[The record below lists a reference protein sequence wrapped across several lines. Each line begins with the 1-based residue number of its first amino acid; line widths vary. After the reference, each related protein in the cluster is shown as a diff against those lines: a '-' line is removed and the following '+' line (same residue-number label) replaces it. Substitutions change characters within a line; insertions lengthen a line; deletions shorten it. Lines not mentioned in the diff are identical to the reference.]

1 MGLERS
7 AGPEKENEIT
17 ALFNIMEWRGENGK
31 WKCCTASA
39 HESYSEKFAPVLIL
53 AGYDSFP
60 LFISYHICLSVSL
73 FLPTPPSLSLSLHF
87 FISLFLFIS
96 LYLFIPFPNHVLS
109 QQYFHLQRPHDWIN
123 SISDSFVS
131 DRDRD
136 SNFRA
141 SWMYCLDP
149 KWTAVVSFSYF
160 MTGGLGS
167 FIFKNI

>member
-1 MGLERS
+1 MKT
-7 AGPEKENEIT
+7 ANENV
-17 ALFNIMEWRGENGK
+17 ALRLPMKATRRNLLRYWFWLVMI
-31 WKCCTASA
+31 
-39 HESYSEKFAPVLIL
+39 
-53 AGYDSFP
+53 
-60 LFISYHICLSVSL
+60 L
-73 FLPTPPSLSLSLHF
+73 FLSSFHIIFVCPSLSSYLPPPPLSLSLHF

>member
-1 MGLERS
+1 MKRWKRQMKMLHCVCPWKLLG
-7 AGPEKENEIT
+7 EICSG
-17 ALFNIMEWRGENGK
+17 I
-31 WKCCTASA
+31 
-39 HESYSEKFAPVLIL
+39 
-53 AGYDSFP
+53 DSGWLWFFSS
-60 LFISYHICLSVSL
+60 LHFISYLFVRLS
-73 FLPTPPSLSLSLHF
+73 LPTYPPLSLSLSLHF